1 MFHLFTEKVLAQLN
15 LALVNKSDA
24 SYSDLALR
32 ALFRL
37 NNHNYV
43 VNALCRS
50 SLMELLLLA
59 EPSAEQTYHDLL
71 FKDKNNYVTTT
82 FAKARSYLADEPGS
96 CFHALKKSI
105 KKKLREV
112 IKIRF

>member
-1 MFHLFTEKVLAQLN
+1 MN
-15 LALVNKSDA
+15 LALVSKSDA

-43 VNALCRS
+43 VNALRRS

-71 FKDKNNYVTTT
+71 FKDRNNYVTTT
-82 FAKARSYLADEPGS
+82 FAKARSYLEQPTDETGLYVWGRMCVLCV
-96 CFHALKKSI
+96 CFCLSRH
-105 KKKLREV
+105 
-112 IKIRF
+112 

>member
-1 MFHLFTEKVLAQLN
+1 MN
-15 LALVNKSDA
+15 LALVSKSDA

-43 VNALCRS
+43 VNALRRS

-71 FKDKNNYVTTT
+71 FKDKSNYVTTT
-82 FAKARSYLADEPGS
+82 FAKARSYLEQSADEAGL
-96 CFHALKKSI
+96 CVYARVMCVCVCRQF
-105 KKKLREV
+105 
-112 IKIRF
+112 

>member
-1 MFHLFTEKVLAQLN
+1 MKTLSFVPFTEKVLAQLN

-82 FAKARSYLADEPGS
+82 FAKARLYLADEPGS
-96 CFHALKKSI
+96 CFRYVKRKKI
-105 KKKLREV
+105 K
-112 IKIRF
+112 

>member
-1 MFHLFTEKVLAQLN
+1 MS
-15 LALVNKSDA
+15 KSDA

-71 FKDKNNYVTTT
+71 LKDKNNYVTTT
-82 FAKARSYLADEPGS
+82 FAKARLYLADEPGLCLNVKFQQS
-96 CFHALKKSI
+96 YKQDSKKNTSLKSQK
-105 KKKLREV
+105 EMQTYV
-112 IKIRF
+112 F